1 MEAHAAGDSEDSES
15 PVVSMPLHQGD
26 VRDMISKYFDEIK
39 VGEKNVTAG
48 RTITEGDIVNFAMF
62 TGDWHPLHTDAEYAK
77 SGPFGERIAHGLLVL
92 SVASGLTPLAA
103 GPVLAFYGMDRLRF
117 MRATKI
123 GDTIHV
129 ETEVIAKEE
138 RNESSGLVT
147 SKQVI
152 KNQHGEDLAVSTW
165 KMLVA
170 KQNSGHREV

>member
-1 MEAHAAGDSEDSES
+1 VEAHAAGDSADSES
-15 PVVSMPLHQGD
+15 RVGSMPLHQGD
-26 VRDMISKYFDEIK
+26 RGDMISKYFDEIE
-39 VGEKNVTAG
+39 VGERNVTAG

-77 SGPFGERIAHGLLVL
+77 SGPFGERIAHGLLVI
-92 SVASGLTPLAA
+92 SVASGLVPLAT
-103 GPVLAFYGMDRLRF
+103 GPVLAFYGMDKLRF
-117 MRATKI
+117 MGATKI

-129 ETEVIAKEE
+129 ETEVLAKEE

-152 KNQHGEDLAVSTW
+152 KNQRGEDLAVSTW

-170 KQNSGHREV
+170 KQKNGKKEG